1 MKKKKLK
8 LCVFALLLVF
18 CLVYFYGTFR
28 MKPSE
33 AKTIA
38 DSFMPR
44 VVVIGLAAMILI
56 MIRRTLAEA
65 KAAASGS
72 PEEKS
77 EEARERTTFLIRIL
91 FIIAVFVISIACM
104 EKLGFVISMCFF
116 LLAMFLGGTPKEQ
129 RNYFI
134 LVPLAVILPLGVFLL
149 FLNVFS
155 ILLPPG
161 ILLFLT

>member
-1 MKKKKLK
+1 MKKKNLN
-8 LCVFALLLVF
+8 LCVYGLLLLF

-44 VVVIGLAAMILI
+44 VVVIGLAAMIGI
-56 MIRRTLAEA
+56 MIHRTLAAAKNAPSGTAEE
-65 KAAASGS
+65 KAA
-72 PEEKS
+72 
-77 EEARERTTFLIRIL
+77 ERKERRTFRMKIL

-104 EKLGFVISMCFF
+104 EKLGFVISMSFF

-129 RNYFI
+129 RNYLI
-134 LVPLAVILPLGVFLL
+134 LIPLAVILPLGVFLL